1 MARLC
6 QPGGKANEGAGGAR
20 EREKFPGL
28 KTAKSLHC
36 HHRQAVSTAV
46 VVACCLFLL
55 DRFRR
60 RLSER

>member
-1 MARLC
+1 MKERVAR
-6 QPGGKANEGAGGAR
+6 AR
-20 EREKFPGL
+20 EKVFPGL